1 MLKIRIIPIL
11 LLKGN
16 SIVKSV
22 SFENHRMIGD
32 AVTAVKVFSNR
43 KADELIILDIEAYK
57 NGIQFDLLSRL
68 SSYSFMPLT
77 IGGGIKS
84 VDDVKRIFNNGA
96 DKVTVNSLYFEDQSI
111 VRKIVSTFGSQA
123 VCLSL
128 DVKKINNEYKVFYN
142 SGNSKSKIS
151 LENALEQAENIGI
164 GEILINSIDQDGR
177 MNGLDQNLIKASRN
191 ITNLPLIACGGCG
204 GLNDFALSIDNAANA
219 VAAGSI
225 FHWKGES
232 IITIKEYLYSKG
244 YNVRV
249 DA

>member
-111 VRKIVSTFGSQA
+111 VRKFVSTFGSQA

-128 DVKKINNEYKVFYN
+128 DVKKINSEYKVFYN

-151 LENALEQAENIGI
+151 
-164 GEILINSIDQDGR
+164 
-177 MNGLDQNLIKASRN
+177 
-191 ITNLPLIACGGCG
+191 
-204 GLNDFALSIDNAANA
+204 
-219 VAAGSI
+219 
-225 FHWKGES
+225 
-232 IITIKEYLYSKG
+232 
-244 YNVRV
+244 
-249 DA
+249 